1 MGLQNLEGVWQEDQ
15 GRIKGII
22 MEYFDAFFKS
32 GHLTNFEASLSAI
45 NTRVTTKMNEELLQI
60 SR

>member
-15 GRIKGII
+15 GRIEGII
-22 MEYFDAFFKS
+22 MEYFDSFFKS